1 MRCPYDQDSTLLTSC
16 FSAMDFNFFFGCGV
30 CKNLPVRS
38 VMTLH
43 AHVAPRVQLGRWVHE
58 RRVGTVAATQTA
70 AIVVCTTAVTVVTA
84 VVVKGTVW
92 REEDA
97 RFLAGHDTVRE
108 RIVVTL
114 IVVPELA
121 DITFEAYAELNPS
134 RLRGKS

>member
-1 MRCPYDQDSTLLTSC
+1 M
-16 FSAMDFNFFFGCGV
+16 V
-30 CKNLPVRS
+30 
-38 VMTLH
+38 LH
-43 AHVAPRVQLGRWVHE
+43 AHVAPRVQLGRWVHK

-70 AIVVCTTAVTVVTA
+70 AVIVCTTAVVVTA

-108 RIVVTL
+108 GIVVTL
-114 IVVPELA
+114 KVVPELA

>member
-1 MRCPYDQDSTLLTSC
+1 M
-16 FSAMDFNFFFGCGV
+16 A
-30 CKNLPVRS
+30 
-38 VMTLH
+38 LH
-43 AHVAPRVQLGRWVHE
+43 AHMAPRVQLGRWVHE
-58 RRVGTVAATQTA
+58 RRVGTVAAAQTA
-70 AIVVCTTAVTVVTA
+70 AIVCTTAVVTA

-121 DITFEAYAELNPS
+121 HITFEAYAELNPS

>member
-1 MRCPYDQDSTLLTSC
+1 M
-16 FSAMDFNFFFGCGV
+16 A
-30 CKNLPVRS
+30 
-38 VMTLH
+38 LH

-70 AIVVCTTAVTVVTA
+70 AIVCTTAVVVVVTA
-84 VVVKGTVW
+84 VVVKGTVG

-108 RIVVTL
+108 GIVVTHM
-114 IVVPELA
+114 VVPELA
-121 DITFEAYAELNPS
+121 EFTFEAYAELNPS

>member
-1 MRCPYDQDSTLLTSC
+1 MVLR
-16 FSAMDFNFFFGCGV
+16 
-30 CKNLPVRS
+30 
-38 VMTLH
+38 

-70 AIVVCTTAVTVVTA
+70 AIVVCTTAVIVTVVTA
-84 VVVKGTVW
+84 VVVKCTVW

>member
-1 MRCPYDQDSTLLTSC
+1 M
-16 FSAMDFNFFFGCGV
+16 V
-30 CKNLPVRS
+30 
-38 VMTLH
+38 LH
-43 AHVAPRVQLGRWVHE
+43 AHVAPRVQLGRWVHK

-70 AIVVCTTAVTVVTA
+70 AVIVCTTAVVVVVVVTA

-108 RIVVTL
+108 GIVVTL
-114 IVVPELA
+114 KVVPELA